1 MNLVE
6 VGVIRKQFEYY
17 RMLADKT
24 ILLLS
29 EEQLNWRYNEE
40 SNSVAMLM
48 RHIAG
53 NLTSRFTNF
62 FTEDGEKKWRN
73 RDDEFRVGYFDRHQL
88 ITDWD
93 KAWAILFELLDH
105 INGQNIAY
113 QVKIRNQEHTVA
125 EALYRQLG
133 HYSYHI
139 GQMIYIGKM
148 LFDKDWKSLSI
159 PKNQSQNY
167 NAQKFSN
174 PNSEKHFT
182 DDYLRNR

>member
-48 RHIAG
+48 RHVSG

-62 FTEDGEKKWRN
+62 FTEDGEKNGETEMMNFLW
-73 RDDEFRVGYFDRHQL
+73 DIL
-88 ITDWD
+88 TD
-93 KAWAILFELLDH
+93 
-105 INGQNIAY
+105 IN
-113 QVKIRNQEHTVA
+113 
-125 EALYRQLG
+125 
-133 HYSYHI
+133 
-139 GQMIYIGKM
+139 
-148 LFDKDWKSLSI
+148 
-159 PKNQSQNY
+159 
-167 NAQKFSN
+167 
-174 PNSEKHFT
+174 
-182 DDYLRNR
+182 